1 MNPLPIIRDA
11 FYFFTRNLGD
21 IIRLCLP
28 LVMLESLAQTVL
40 TINSASTYSPIY
52 SMLITLAVY
61 PLYTGALII
70 FMAARSS
77 GENPLLANVLAL
89 TLRMWPRFA
98 VLTALT
104 NLLFLLGA
112 RLMLLPGIYVLVKLA
127 FAEYLLVLRGTS
139 PLLAMRDS
147 FSMTNGQFLRV
158 LFCVMLVV
166 VPLWVLQSI
175 NFGLAD
181 EGEVG
186 IDEALLV
193 FAVQTATSFISLFA
207 SVVGF
212 RLFMVISAETA
223 HS

>member
-11 FYFFTRNLGD
+11 FYFFSRNLGD
-21 IIRLCLP
+21 ITRLCLP

-40 TINSASTYSPIY
+40 LCADPGDNSPIY
-52 SMLITLAVY
+52 AMLITLAVY

-77 GENPLLANVLAL
+77 GETPRLPDVLAL
-89 TLRMWPRFA
+89 TLRLWPRLA
-98 VLTALT
+98 VLSALT

-112 RLMLLPGIYVLVKLA
+112 KLMLLPGIYVLVKLA

-139 PLLAMRDS
+139 PLAAMRDS

-158 LFCVMLVV
+158 LLCIMLVV
-166 VPLWVLQSI
+166 VPLWVLQSL
-175 NFGLAD
+175 NFGVAG
-181 EGEVG
+181 EGEVQM
-186 IDEALLV
+186 DEALLV
-193 FAVQTATSFISLFA
+193 FAVQSVTSFISLFS

-212 RLFMVISAETA
+212 RLFMLVGAQPA
-223 HS
+223 AR